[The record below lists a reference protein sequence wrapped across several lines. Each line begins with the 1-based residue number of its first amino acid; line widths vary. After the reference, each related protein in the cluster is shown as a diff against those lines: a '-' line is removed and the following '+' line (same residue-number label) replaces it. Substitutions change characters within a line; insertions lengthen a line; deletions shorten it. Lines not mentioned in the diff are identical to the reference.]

1 MFLYELSILHFFL
14 QILKSVYTL
23 ERWVCVYT
31 LERWVC
37 VYCKKFC
44 IFYVAYSLSAEDFFF
59 NEFDFI

>member
-14 QILKSVYTL
+14 QILKS
-23 ERWVCVYT
+23 VYT